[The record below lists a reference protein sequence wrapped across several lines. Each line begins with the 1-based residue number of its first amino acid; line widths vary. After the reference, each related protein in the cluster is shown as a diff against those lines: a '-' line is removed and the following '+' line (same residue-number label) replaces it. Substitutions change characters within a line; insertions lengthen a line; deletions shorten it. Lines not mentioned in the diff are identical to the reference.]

1 MKRRYHDSNIAAA
14 STPDSPSAVVAR
26 LRKLKPLIA
35 RHGTRDQKVA
45 FNAAM
50 SAAKGKR
57 FDTCDSKY
65 GYGPA
70 AKPRIEAQQFA
81 DMAGQYHR
89 KNALEVQLQRPSGL
103 LG

>member
-1 MKRRYHDSNIAAA
+1 MKRHHASLIAAA
-14 STPDSPSAVVAR
+14 STPDSPSSIVAR

-35 RHGTRDQKVA
+35 RHGTRNQKVA

-57 FDTCDSKY
+57 FDICDSKY

-70 AKPRIEAQQFA
+70 GKPRIEAQEFA
-81 DMAGQYHR
+81 RMARQYHR

>member
-1 MKRRYHDSNIAAA
+1 MKRRYHDSSIAAA
-14 STPDSPSAVVAR
+14 STPDSPSTIVAR

-50 SAAKGKR
+50 SAAKGQP
-57 FDTCDSKY
+57 FNTCDSKH
-65 GYGPA
+65 GYGPGV
-70 AKPRIEAQQFA
+70 KLRVEASQFE
-81 DMAGQYHR
+81 DMVRQYHR
-89 KNALEVQLQRPSGL
+89 KNALEVQLQRPGGL